1 MTSPLELIVWHNSLL
16 TWLIALGTGA
26 GTFVALQLVQ
36 HLIRGRLT
44 RLAERSAVL
53 WDDVVVHA
61 LSRTK
66 KTAIVVVALFAA
78 SSFLSIPPRQEV
90 AFGRLLAIVVLIQ
103 IGIWVSGGL
112 SFWLTGY
119 TKRRLSTDPG
129 VATTISALGFVGK
142 LVVWV
147 VLLLVALDTV
157 GIDVTALVAG
167 LGIGGV
173 AVALATQN
181 ILGDIFASLSIV
193 LDKPFV
199 LGDFIIVGEL
209 MGSVEHIGLKTT
221 RIRSL
226 WGERLVFSNS
236 DLLGSRIRNFGAMK
250 ERRIVIEIGTTYQ
263 TPRAQVERVP
273 GMLRVAIEAESQARF
288 DRAHFKAF
296 GPYALTFEMVYYVLT
311 GDFNAHMDVQ
321 QRILLRVFAEF
332 EREGIEFAYPTQQLF
347 LTRAP
352 VRDVGVPVGD
362 DIDES
367 AMHRSLLA
375 TDGRR

>member
-103 IGIWVSGGL
+103 IGIWVSAGL

>member
-209 MGSVEHIGLKTT
+209 MGNVEHIGLKTT